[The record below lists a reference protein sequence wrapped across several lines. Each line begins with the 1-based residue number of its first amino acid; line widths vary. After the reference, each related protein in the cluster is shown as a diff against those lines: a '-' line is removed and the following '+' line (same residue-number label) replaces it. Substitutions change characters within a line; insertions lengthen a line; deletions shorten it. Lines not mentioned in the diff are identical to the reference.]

1 MQSGFR
7 TSQYEEPLVQIRMV
21 REPVTAIRRRGG
33 PTGPIRHWWMVHD
46 PRSPCEGSR
55 RAVHLVVLVEKLQET
70 LVDGV
75 RVTTRKSFAAPSNP
89 ILPDEKSSE
98 QIDSV

>member
-21 REPVTAIRRRGG
+21 REPVTAMSETRRADR
-33 PTGPIRHWWMVHD
+33 PDRHSWMVHD

-55 RAVHLVVLVEKLQET
+55 RAVHLVVLVEMLQET

-75 RVTTRKSFAAPSNP
+75 QVTTRKSFTAPSNP